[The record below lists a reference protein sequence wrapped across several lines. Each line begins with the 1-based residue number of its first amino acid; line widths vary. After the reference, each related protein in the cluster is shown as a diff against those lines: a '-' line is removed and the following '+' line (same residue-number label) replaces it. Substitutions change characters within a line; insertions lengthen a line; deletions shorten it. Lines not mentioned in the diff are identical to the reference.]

1 MTREEIMAMANEA
14 AARHGHSYE
23 PDAGDGT
30 IEFLGSFAALVA
42 EKEREK
48 CIDLVAFHGGSVE
61 IEASMRA
68 RGQA

>member
-1 MTREEIMAMANEA
+1 MTRDEIIAMAQEA
-14 AARHGHSYE
+14 GFEWSEMGPRDRICFE
-23 PDAGDGT
+23 R
-30 IEFLGSFAALVA
+30 FAALA
-42 EKEREK
+42 AAKEREK